1 MTNNCTMRVVLD
13 LEELLENWSVQM
25 MQGRAIGK
33 RNPSHYFSK
42 KVRWTSKKSRV
53 PHSEK
58 DRLENKQAERIQEF
72 VPSGNVF
79 GRSPGCQ
86 KFEVRGDNAV
96 IAIVEICS
104 LGQVGH
110 DAVQRGEERPAQRE
124 SRIQEKH

>member
-1 MTNNCTMRVVLD
+1 MGKGTHRITFRKRSD
-13 LEELLENWSVQM
+13 
-25 MQGRAIGK
+25 GRA
-33 RNPSHYFSK
+33 
-42 KVRWTSKKSRV
+42 KKSRV